1 MKTSKILIPPLAL
14 LALVSIAPGAKADNN
29 NFYVLGSIGRS
40 NITTDSSSIDALN
53 LRDGFLSS
61 TTTNNTTNDTGYKAQ
76 LGYRFGNFAIEGG
89 YTDLG
94 RSNFTSATTNAANNT
109 QYFYGDATTKLI
121 NLDAVGYVPLGK
133 NFSLLGRL
141 GVYNWETD
149 SNVPMPS
156 GELSEITDRGW
167 DVKFGA
173 GLQYDF
179 NDFFGLR
186 AEFERYN
193 GVGNNDTT
201 GNSKVNLMSAGAVIK
216 F

>member
-1 MKTSKILIPPLAL
+1 MKTSKIFFPPLAL

-40 NITTDSSSIDALN
+40 NISTDNTSIDALN
-53 LRDGFLSS
+53 VLRDGFMSSATTS
-61 TTTNNTTNDTGYKAQ
+61 TTSDTGYKAQ

-89 YTDLG
+89 YTSLG
-94 RSNFTSATTNAANNT
+94 RSNFTSVTDLGIFN
-109 QYFYGDATTKLI
+109 GDSRTKLI
-121 NLDAVGYVPLGK
+121 NLDAVGYVPLGG

-149 SNVPMPS
+149 SDVPLAS
-156 GELSEITDRGW
+156 GTTTDVTDRGW
-167 DVKFGA
+167 DIKFGA

-179 NDFFGLR
+179 NDYFGLR